1 MGICLVAWPVVL
13 FLPNKYEAHARV
25 FVDPSTALKPV
36 IQGIAIEQ
44 DVNSELNFVK
54 QSLLSR
60 THLQKIV
67 NETGLGAR
75 VSNQQAMARV
85 LDDLSERIDIVA
97 QAPTPNSGHVPTPSK
112 VYTISYRDA
121 DRNRSL
127 KVVQM
132 YCWPHSPAA
141 PVRPT

>member
-1 MGICLVAWPVVL
+1 
-13 FLPNKYEAHARV
+13 
-25 FVDPSTALKPV
+25 LKPV

-60 THLQKIV
+60 AHLQKIV

-85 LDDLSERIDIVA
+85 LD
-97 QAPTPNSGHVPTPSK
+97 
-112 VYTISYRDA
+112 
-121 DRNRSL
+121 RNRSL
-127 KVVQM
+127 KVVQS

-141 PVRPT
+141 PVRRT